1 MSNSTVSSISS
12 AALPNAGPRF
22 ATSQNTPR
30 SHGRDDDREGGS
42 QGLSLFSAL
51 LQALVSAASQSNA
64 ASATTPTGSSTATSS
79 TTAASSA
86 GNSSTATTPSSTSTA
101 GSSLPQDL
109 GAFLHDLF
117 HALRQAGRQEWEG
130 RHLEPL
136 SSSTSGTTATSSTT
150 ATTGT
155 TATSSTTA
163 TTGTAATS
171 GTTVSTG
178 TTSST
183 ATGNA
188 AVNSYRDHGIIGA
201 LQQLIKDLT
210 NSQVVSGASTSIAAP
225 GLSPNVVS
233 NLNSAFQRLLADLG
247 GTSATSGSQSDTTA
261 LKSFLQGFLQD
272 LQSGNNS
279 SGSGN
284 VINAAA

>member
-12 AALPNAGPRF
+12 TAQPNTGTRFAAL
-22 ATSQNTPR
+22 QNTPR

-51 LQALVSAASQSNA
+51 LQALVSAASQANA
-64 ASATTPTGSSTATSS
+64 ASATTPTSSSTATSS

-86 GNSSTATTPSSTSTA
+86 GNTTTTATTPPSTA
-101 GSSLPQDL
+101 SNSLPQDL

-117 HALRQAGRQEWEG
+117 HALRHAGRQESEG

-136 SSSTSGTTATSSTT
+136 SSATSGTTATTGTTTTTGTTATTGAT

-155 TATSSTTA
+155 TAT
-163 TTGTAATS
+163 AAGS
-171 GTTVSTG
+171 GS
-178 TTSST
+178 TSST
-183 ATGNA
+183 ATGDV
-188 AVNSYRDHGIIGA
+188 AVNSYRDHGVIGA

-210 NSQVVSGASTSIAAP
+210 NSQVVSGASTGTAAP
-225 GLSPNVVS
+225 GLSQNVVS

-247 GTSATSGSQSDTTA
+247 STSSTSGSQSDTTA

-272 LQSGNNS
+272 LQGGNTS
-279 SGSGN
+279 SGTGN